1 MKIATGIISLI
12 IGLIVFL
19 QSCAVGIGGAVLA
32 DETTSQ
38 SGSVGLFVAF
48 LLWIAGA
55 FAFALPKVAMVISAI
70 AGIFALMNGATSDY
84 ADMTVWGGYCFHIG
98 YSRILCRSQTQKI
111 HSNNPTA
118 TNSNRQQASLITMAL
133 LILLLLPLQLKRPT
147 HPLLGMVGSLL
158 VSSPSFL
165 STSCL

>member
-19 QSCAVGIGGAVLA
+19 QSCAVGIGGAIFA
-32 DETTSQ
+32 DEVSSQ

-84 ADMTVWGGYCFHIG
+84 ADMTVWGVIAF
-98 YSRILCRSQTQKI
+98 ILAILEFFAGRKPKKSTQTTPQQ
-111 HSNNPTA
+111 PTQ
-118 TNSNRQQASLITMAL
+118 TDNKQA
-133 LILLLLPLQLKRPT
+133 
-147 HPLLGMVGSLL
+147 
-158 VSSPSFL
+158 
-165 STSCL
+165 

>member
-84 ADMTVWGGYCFHIG
+84 ADMTVWGVIAF
-98 YSRILCRSQTQKI
+98 ILAILEFFVGRKPKKSTQTTPQQ
-111 HSNNPTA
+111 PTQ
-118 TNSNRQQASLITMAL
+118 TDNKQA
-133 LILLLLPLQLKRPT
+133 
-147 HPLLGMVGSLL
+147 
-158 VSSPSFL
+158 
-165 STSCL
+165 

>member
-84 ADMTVWGGYCFHIG
+84 ADMTVWGVIAF
-98 YSRILCRSQTQKI
+98 ILAILEFFAGRKPKKFTQTTPQQ
-111 HSNNPTA
+111 PTQ
-118 TNSNRQQASLITMAL
+118 TDKQA
-133 LILLLLPLQLKRPT
+133 
-147 HPLLGMVGSLL
+147 
-158 VSSPSFL
+158 
-165 STSCL
+165 